1 MLGVELKKEEVVGIE
16 FDYSKK
22 LFIVKTEKEYMAKAI
37 IIATGNKRNSL
48 NIEGIKELEGKGVSY
63 CAICDAF
70 FYKNKDVA
78 VIGNG
83 KYALSELNY
92 LKNIAKNVSLL
103 TQGNHV
109 EEKRGDNIE
118 IIEKRVAK
126 LEGQDKLEDIV
137 FEDNT
142 KKKIDG
148 LFIALG
154 TAGAS
159 DFGRNLG
166 LNLKNNNIIIDNNMQ
181 TNMPGVFA
189 CGDCT
194 GGLLQ
199 VSKAVYEGAK
209 AGLAVINYIRR
220 N

>member
-70 FYKNKDVA
+70 FYKNKNVA

-109 EEKRGDNIE
+109 EEKEETI
-118 IIEKRVAK
+118 
-126 LEGQDKLEDIV
+126 
-137 FEDNT
+137 
-142 KKKIDG
+142 
-148 LFIALG
+148 
-154 TAGAS
+154 
-159 DFGRNLG
+159 
-166 LNLKNNNIIIDNNMQ
+166 LK
-181 TNMPGVFA
+181 
-189 CGDCT
+189 
-194 GGLLQ
+194 
-199 VSKAVYEGAK
+199 
-209 AGLAVINYIRR
+209 
-220 N
+220 